1 MDRDA
6 RPDINEEV
14 MRPSALRVAPLLA
27 AFLAWLLGGCSM
39 IGMKGAPA
47 SPDSGDVVD
56 CTSSWSLPLAD
67 MAGAVIAGSASV
79 VLHSQA
85 SAETNRGEGR
95 GRGIRIAAWTTSGV
109 AVLFI
114 ASGAIGAV
122 RRARCERAQQGAL
135 LAQPDWQEES
145 RQAAG
150 SLGAAC
156 TRDEECGEALVCDEP
171 MKTCV
176 EPPEPVPDPE

>member
-1 MDRDA
+1 
-6 RPDINEEV
+6 
-14 MRPSALRVAPLLA
+14 MRLSALPIAPLLS
-27 AFLAWLLGGCSM
+27 AFLTCLGGCSV
-39 IGMKGAPA
+39 IGMKGAPD

-56 CTSSWSLPLAD
+56 CTASWSLPLAD

-85 SAETNRGEGR
+85 SAEANLGEGR
-95 GRGIRIAAWTTSGV
+95 GRGIRIAAWTTSGI

-114 ASGAIGAV
+114 ASGAVGSV
-122 RRARCERAQQGAL
+122 RRARCERALQGALL

-150 SLGAAC
+150 SLGASC

-176 EPPEPVPDPE
+176 EPPEPVPDPNGR